1 MIVRPCSSSIDVVQ
15 KTGIILLVVVLLG
28 RRPRPVETESLD
40 PRLGVGV
47 FFPFVFG
54 AENVAIIFIWI
65 NVVVLYRERQI

>member
-1 MIVRPCSSSIDVVQ
+1 M
-15 KTGIILLVVVLLG
+15 LVVVLLG

-40 PRLGVGV
+40 PPLGVGV

-54 AENVAIIFIWI
+54 AENVAIIFNWI

>member
-1 MIVRPCSSSIDVVQ
+1 
-15 KTGIILLVVVLLG
+15 LLVVVLLG

-47 FFPFVFG
+47 FFPVVFRS
-54 AENVAIIFIWI
+54 E